1 MTAVGEITK
10 NINEME
16 YITAELIGEPK
27 PSFYKLKDGTII
39 RVLININHVVAD
51 PEDGQKFS
59 INSNNSIV
67 AYVPKENRHPELH
80 EKFDPSDIRSKI
92 TDEDMEL
99 ETLREDF
106 TAYALSNGMTI
117 SVKPVVGQV
126 SKTQLY
132 TIDGEPVYMV
142 NPTPVIK
149 TKNSE

>member
-59 INSNNSIV
+59 INSNNSIR
-67 AYVPKENRHPELH
+67 P
-80 EKFDPSDIRSKI
+80 
-92 TDEDMEL
+92 
-99 ETLREDF
+99 
-106 TAYALSNGMTI
+106 YA
-117 SVKPVVGQV
+117 
-126 SKTQLY
+126 
-132 TIDGEPVYMV
+132 
-142 NPTPVIK
+142 
-149 TKNSE
+149 